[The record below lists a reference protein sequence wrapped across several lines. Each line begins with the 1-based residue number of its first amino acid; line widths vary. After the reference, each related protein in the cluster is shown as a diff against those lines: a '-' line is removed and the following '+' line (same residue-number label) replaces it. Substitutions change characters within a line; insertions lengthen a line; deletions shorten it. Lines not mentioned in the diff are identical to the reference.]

1 MKVIVNY
8 LDGSRKVYDNCDDI
22 DVDPDYIDVYTDP
35 AGEDEPCIGLDLN
48 LVKTVFTETILPDG
62 TLDVSR
68 VYFNKKSVKINSK
81 KEVKTMKKEVIS
93 KEEAEAIAAVAEEK
107 TAAEAEA
114 EAEEAEEAEA
124 AASEDDEDDFDFAE
138 SFNRKGKLFTIDTT
152 DFEGHKAAEVYKDAG
167 SEPLI
172 MKAVF
177 INKDNGFG
185 ESVSVVTPNGI
196 IYFSKTNLDA
206 AHNIRDNEKAVNR
219 LNKTGALFRITE
231 YESKKFK
238 KKGYGFEF
246 LKKDEIP
253 EYLKNFMKTG
263 EIGSDAPEDAALF
276 RW

>member
-22 DVDPDYIDVYTDP
+22 DVDPDYIDIYTDP
-35 AGEDEPCIGLDLN
+35 AGDEEPCIGLDLN

-62 TLDVSR
+62 RLDANR
-68 VYFNKKSVKINSK
+68 VYFNKKSAKINSK
-81 KEVKTMKKEVIS
+81 KEVKTMSKEV
-93 KEEAEAIAAVAEEK
+93 KTMTEAEEVKAITAE
-107 TAAEAEA
+107 AAEA
-114 EAEEAEEAEA
+114 EAEEAEAAE
-124 AASEDDEDDFDFAE
+124 ASEDDDDFDFAE
-138 SFNRKGKLFTIDTT
+138 SFNRKGKLFSIDTT
-152 DFEGHKAAEVYKDAG
+152 DFEGHKASEVYKDAG

-196 IYFSKTNLDA
+196 IYFSKTNLEA
-206 AHNIRDNEKAVNR
+206 AHNIRDNEKAVKR

>member
-1 MKVIVNY
+1 MKVIVKY
-8 LDGSRKVYDNCDDI
+8 LNGNLVTFDDAD
-22 DVDPDYIDVYTDP
+22 DVDEGFETVDIYLQSGRTVELEKSKVKKVSAVYSTP
-35 AGEDEPCIGLDLN
+35 AGEDIQQ
-48 LVKTVFTETILPDG
+48 I
-62 TLDVSR
+62 
-68 VYFNKKSVKINSK
+68 YFNKKPLEK
-81 KEVKTMKKEVIS
+81 KEVSTMSKEV
-93 KEEAEAIAAVAEEK
+93 KATEAEEVKAM
-107 TAAEAEA
+107 TAEAEA
-114 EAEEAEEAEA
+114 AEAEEAEA
-124 AASEDDEDDFDFAE
+124 AEASEDDDDFDFAE
-138 SFNRKGKLFTIDTT
+138 SFNRKGKLFSIDTT

-196 IYFSKTNLDA
+196 IYFSKTNLEA
-206 AHNIRDNEKAVNR
+206 AHNIRDNEKAVSR

-253 EYLKNFMKTG
+253 EYLKNYMKTG

>member
-1 MKVIVNY
+1 MQVIVKY
-8 LDGSRKVYDNCDDI
+8 LNGNLVTFDDAD
-22 DVDPDYIDVYTDP
+22 DVDEGFETVDIYLQSGRSVELEKSKVKKVSAVYSTP
-35 AGEDEPCIGLDLN
+35 AGDQTQQI
-48 LVKTVFTETILPDG
+48 
-62 TLDVSR
+62 
-68 VYFNKKSVKINSK
+68 YFNKKPLEK
-81 KEVKTMKKEVIS
+81 KEVKTMSKEV
-93 KEEAEAIAAVAEEK
+93 KEMTEAEEVKEMTAE
-107 TAAEAEA
+107 AAEA
-114 EAEEAEEAEA
+114 EAEEAETAE
-124 AASEDDEDDFDFAE
+124 ASEDEEDFDFAE

-152 DFEGHKAAEVYKDAG
+152 DFEGHKAGEVFKDAG

-196 IYFSKTNLDA
+196 IYFSKTNLEA
-206 AHNIRDNEKAVNR
+206 AHSIRDNEKAVNR

-253 EYLKNFMKTG
+253 DYLKNFMKTG